1 MLKGAGAWDE
11 RVLYNIQKQSLDFL
25 RYSRSRKVEYG
36 SAFPYSAENPSP
48 LTNLP
53 YLSRLK
59 FHTMG
64 LLNQKGKGADKKKG
78 SAPKAGGQGSKF
90 IAGKATKSSGGQKKP
105 MTGGSQRGS

>member
-11 RVLYNIQKQSLDFL
+11 RVLSNIQKQSLDFL

-53 YLSRLK
+53 YLSQLK

-64 LLNQKGKGADKKKG
+64 LLNQKGKGADKKKAVRQKQADR
-78 SAPKAGGQGSKF
+78 APNSLLVKLQKVV
-90 IAGKATKSSGGQKKP
+90 AGKRNQ
-105 MTGGSQRGS
+105 